1 MFTKQC
7 LAAFG
12 FVFSVALVSF
22 SGSAS
27 ATTPDGETPAN
38 EGICDSLQGGTGGL
52 YGLCVAY
59 CEAQDLDT
67 FDKNPPS
74 TKILANYNKKKQAG
88 DPDMPCTSPNFG
100 CFTQT
105 DLDAIVTTSNCMR
118 FSDSNGSFI
127 QYGTTTNF
135 ARVDT
140 RPTPGCGYLNLNV
153 SPFIVN
159 NQTITD
165 AQAQAGYDA
174 VKAKC
179 DEQGL

>member
-1 MFTKQC
+1 MLTKQH
-7 LAAFG
+7 LTALG
-12 FVFSVALVSF
+12 FVFSMAFGLI
-22 SGSAS
+22 SGPVT

-52 YGLCVAY
+52 YGLCIAY
-59 CEAQDLDT
+59 CEAQDLDN

-74 TKILANYNKKKQAG
+74 AKILANYNKKKQVG

-100 CFTQT
+100 CFTQAN
-105 DLDAIVTTSNCMR
+105 LDAIVTTSNCMR
-118 FSDSNGSFI
+118 FTDSNGSFI

-140 RPTPGCGYLNLNV
+140 RPTPSCGYIDLSV
-153 SPFIVN
+153 SPIIVN

-165 AQAQAGYDA
+165 AQALAAYDA

-179 DEQGL
+179 DSQGL